1 MSRLGF
7 NQKGYPISDNDYL
20 QIIIQYLKMQKRAT
34 RDNINQL
41 LSDLLPSNL
50 LEKQK
55 MDRVKNLIY
64 KLSKEGVIRNISSS
78 RKNNLDVGEII

>member
-1 MSRLGF
+1 
-7 NQKGYPISDNDYL
+7 
-20 QIIIQYLKMQKRAT
+20 MQKRAT

-55 MDRVKNLIY
+55 MDKVKNLIY